1 MNKVLSPPL
10 LKKARTLSARW
21 PQFVLT
27 GAASALLVACQST
40 PLPPWQDAQGSNAGK
55 APVSTASGAQQGVV
69 TQATDASYPVQG
81 YSAAVAA
88 RYPDPATRY
97 QTPGLQAAKGG
108 VSSNQDVHL
117 FLSHLTQG
125 QVPGVH
131 SRVDAIGRSQDGQ
144 DIYAIFLSQGGA
156 ADAAGFAASGK
167 PTVLLVGGQRGSD
180 RATTEA
186 LLADAQLLTQGEWSR
201 WLQSV
206 NVIIVPLANPDA
218 AGKPDAATADGV
230 DLTTDHL
237 LLRTPEARA
246 LAQLQTA
253 YRPSVVVD
261 HQEFRVGGPFAQ
273 KFNAFPAFD
282 AYVQAGSAPNT
293 AEFVNKAVNEWF
305 VAPVFDALKAQD
317 LRVDWETETSS
328 DLQDKTVS
336 MAGLTPNSLL
346 NVSGLKNSVSLLVN
360 SRGAD
365 LGSTHIQRRVHTH
378 VVADGK
384 IIEQAA
390 ARAAHLGQV
399 RNFVNRDAA
408 SQACRGQ
415 IAITAEQTLENRAIT
430 AVNPASG
437 ADMRFDATWRSSMHP
452 RVTASRTRACGYLI
466 EGNEAQAVARLQALG
481 LSVLRVAEP
490 GELQVQTYAGAGNNG
505 VQLSDLRVQVPE
517 GSYYIPMSQ
526 PLAQLAAA
534 ALEPDSAGS
543 FFSSRVIGSL
553 NHIIRAVEP
562 PALVFEEVE

>member
-1 MNKVLSPPL
+1 MNKVLPPPH
-10 LKKARTLSARW
+10 LKKARTLSLRW

-27 GAASALLVACQST
+27 GAAAALLVACQST
-40 PLPPWQDAQGSNAGK
+40 PLPPWQDAGANNAGK

-69 TQATDASYPVQG
+69 MNGSDASYPVAG

-88 RYPDPATRY
+88 HYPDPATRY
-97 QTPGLQAAKGG
+97 QTPGLQASKGG
-108 VSSNQDVHL
+108 FSSNQDVQM
-117 FLSHLTQG
+117 FLSNLAQG
-125 QVPGVH
+125 SVPGVQ

-144 DIYAIFLSQGGA
+144 GIYAIFLSQGGA

-206 NVIIVPLANPDA
+206 NVIIVPLANPDG
-218 AGKPDAATADGV
+218 AGKSSANTADGV
-230 DLTTDHL
+230 ELTADHL

-246 LAQLQTA
+246 LAQLQTT
-253 YRPSVVVD
+253 YRPLVVVD
-261 HQEFRVGGPFAQ
+261 HQEYLVGGPFLE
-273 KFNAFPAFD
+273 KFKGFPAFD

-305 VAPVFDALKAQD
+305 ITPVFDALKAQN
-317 LRVDWETETSS
+317 LRVDWETETSN

-365 LGSTHIQRRVHTH
+365 LGNTHIQRRVHTH

-430 AVNPASG
+430 AVNPVSG
-437 ADMRFDATWRSSMHP
+437 ADMRFDTTWRSSMHP
-452 RVTASRTRACGYLI
+452 RVTSSRTRACGYLI
-466 EGNEAQAVARLQALG
+466 EGNEAGAVERLQALG
-481 LSVLRVAEP
+481 LSVLRVAEA
-490 GELQVQTYAGAGNNG
+490 GELQVQTYSETGPRG
-505 VQLSDLRVQVPE
+505 VQLNDVRVQVPE